1 MLVQK
6 DGKWAF
12 VSRKTRRPLAYFRG
26 EGKPSEEWVRKQEQR
41 VQYFKH
47 MGESLEDFYSK
58 KNPPPMHHVIRN
70 YYHLTDRGY
79 KEHEINNYF
88 NKTFGMKLKKGDI
101 TKHIAKN
108 LHSFKG
114 KVNEKQEFV
123 SKAGAGE
130 DGSDTLRKKYQKDTP
145 GQDIKSFKDY
155 MKTK

>member
-12 VSRKTRRPLAYFRG
+12 VSRKTRRPLAYYRG

-47 MGESLEDFYSK
+47 MGE
-58 KNPPPMHHVIRN
+58 
-70 YYHLTDRGY
+70 
-79 KEHEINNYF
+79 
-88 NKTFGMKLKKGDI
+88 
-101 TKHIAKN
+101 
-108 LHSFKG
+108 
-114 KVNEKQEFV
+114 QEFV